1 MKWKGRQGSSNVED
15 KRGMTGKSMAGIGGG
30 VGLVIVLIVTLLGGN
45 PSDLLGSLNS
55 TEPNNG
61 SSYVETDEEKE
72 LAQFVSVVLAETD
85 RSGQKNSV
93 KMDWNIGNLPLSCI
107 QAVSNRHAG
116 WQLLR

>member
-61 SSYVETDEEKE
+61 SSYVESNEEKRN
-72 LAQFVSVVLAETD
+72 